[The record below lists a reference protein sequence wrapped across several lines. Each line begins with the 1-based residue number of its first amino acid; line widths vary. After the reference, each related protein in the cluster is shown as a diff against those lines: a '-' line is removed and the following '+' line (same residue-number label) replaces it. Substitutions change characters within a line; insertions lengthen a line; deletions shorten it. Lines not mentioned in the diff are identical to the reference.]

1 VGGSSLDQLGTSA
14 AASSF
19 TNTQNRLRHTPT
31 TDFQPPYFPP
41 PYSMPQQ
48 PVDFPHH
55 HVNPDPYAHLNHYG
69 QAAAAAAHHQQAYG
83 VNTDRHHLLGQDPLG
98 NGGLPRAFPG
108 YDTRRSEY
116 DPVPRPDVLIPSRG
130 PHDLHNPLLLQ
141 GSTGIPGL
149 DDTAGVSTPK
159 LPRDRFINV

>member
-1 VGGSSLDQLGTSA
+1 MVGGSSLEQLGTSA

-19 TNTQNRLRHTPT
+19 TNTPRLRHTPTT

-55 HVNPDPYAHLNHYG
+55 HVNPDPYTAHLNHYG
-69 QAAAAAAHHQQAYG
+69 HAAAAAAQAQQHQAYSA
-83 VNTDRHHLLGQDPLG
+83 VDTQRHHLLGQDPLG

-116 DPVPRPDVLIPSRG
+116 DTVPRPSDVLIPSRG

-141 GSTGIPGL
+141 GTTGIPGL
-149 DDTAGVSTPK
+149 DDTAGVST
-159 LPRDRFINV
+159 V